1 MLRRY
6 LIVNGVSSAVL
17 YAGIWA
23 FVPSMGSVTQ
33 AISATWQTYVMD
45 HTFLGPV
52 LNRIITVGA
61 SLVGLG

>member
-23 FVPSMGSVTQ
+23 VVPSMDAVSQ
-33 AISATWQTYVMD
+33 AASNAWDAFVMG

-52 LNRIITVGA
+52 LHRIITVGA
-61 SLVGLG
+61 SVL

>member
-6 LIVNGVSSAVL
+6 IIVNGISSAVL

-23 FVPSMGSVTQ
+23 FVPSMASVTQ
-33 AISATWQTYVMD
+33 AASEAWETFVMG

-52 LNRIITVGA
+52 LHRIITVSA
-61 SLVGLG
+61 AIF